1 MSLEMHFRAS
11 RMVRFFNL
19 HSMLPFR
26 IFLDVAIFSSSP
38 MQHLRWSSMWP
49 KKGNSWKPL
58 LTVATE
64 SLSLKINFN
73 LVIKYSTQHLHLETL
88 GKKNKQTNKQ
98 QNNNNNN
105 SNTGNVSNILKVNN
119 KDTRTSRLLLLL
131 TLNIFH
137 ALLLLLLLLYSTK
150 HDTKPCMIFRTGWE
164 WIGTGVKYRTTFFL
178 LFFQVK
184 GEIKSRKKS
193 DRCMLEKCIS

>member
-105 SNTGNVSNILKVNN
+105 NNNSNTGNVSNILKVNN
-119 KDTRTSRLLLLL
+119 KDTRTSRLLPLL

-137 ALLLLLLLLYSTK
+137 ALLLLSLL
-150 HDTKPCMIFRTGWE
+150 M
-164 WIGTGVKYRTTFFL
+164 
-178 LFFQVK
+178 
-184 GEIKSRKKS
+184 
-193 DRCMLEKCIS
+193 

>member
-88 GKKNKQTNKQ
+88 GKKNKQTN
-98 QNNNNNN
+98 
-105 SNTGNVSNILKVNN
+105 N
-119 KDTRTSRLLLLL
+119 KTTTTTTTTATLETCQIYSKL
-131 TLNIFH
+131 TTKIPERVGCFH
-137 ALLLLLLLLYSTK
+137 
-150 HDTKPCMIFRTGWE
+150 C
-164 WIGTGVKYRTTFFL
+164 
-178 LFFQVK
+178 
-184 GEIKSRKKS
+184 
-193 DRCMLEKCIS
+193 

>member
-1 MSLEMHFRAS
+1 MHFRAS

-26 IFLDVAIFSSSP
+26 IFLDVAMFSSSP

-49 KKGNSWKPL
+49 KKGNSWKLL
-58 LTVATE
+58 LTVVTE

-73 LVIKYSTQHLHLETL
+73 FHPAFTSWNT

-98 QNNNNNN
+98 QNNNNNNN

-164 WIGTGVKYRTTFFL
+164 WIGTGVKYHTTFFL

-193 DRCMLEKCIS
+193 DRWMLEKCIS